1 MYEYLLY
8 QAYLIVAFWRM
19 ELDSVHKTQEEQENL
34 ALPAISSH
42 GAIFSIIHNQLMLLL
57 SERNEGPFRF
67 QWELPGTTPGITEDL
82 SVAAIRASTP
92 PLAPLAVNDPQQLGA
107 YGDPQRDPRH
117 RSVAVVYWGV
127 AHHTNINTGSS
138 GPQLVPTAEWTSD
151 GFRFAFD
158 HRLIVDDALIALKQ
172 SLNSTSLAT
181 RLCASAFTISELQRV
196 YEVVFDTEIAAGN
209 FHRKVQSTPG
219 FTAAVENHNQ
229 EPKTKGR
236 PAQRFEATEIV
247 NISPPFRFEATP
259 IR

>member
-1 MYEYLLY
+1 
-8 QAYLIVAFWRM
+8 M
-19 ELDSVHKTQEEQENL
+19 ELDPVPETHEQQVNPEF
-34 ALPAISSH
+34 PAISCH
-42 GAIFSIIHNQLMLLL
+42 TAIFSIIDNQLMLLL

-67 QWELPGTTPGITEDL
+67 QWELPGTTPAISEDL
-82 SVAAIRASTP
+82 STAAIRAATP
-92 PLAPLAVNDPQQLGA
+92 PLAPSAVNDPQQVGA

-127 AHHTNINTGSS
+127 AHHTNINTGPS
-138 GPQLVPTAEWTSD
+138 GLQLMPITEWASD

-219 FTAAVENHNQ
+219 FTAAVEDQDQ
-229 EPKTKGR
+229 EPRTRGR

-247 NISPPFRFEATP
+247 NISPPFHFETTP

>member
-1 MYEYLLY
+1 
-8 QAYLIVAFWRM
+8 M
-19 ELDSVHKTQEEQENL
+19 ELDPVSETQEEQADL
-34 ALPAISSH
+34 ALPAISCH
-42 GAIFSIIHNQLMLLL
+42 TAIFSIIDNQLMLLL

-67 QWELPGTTPGITEDL
+67 QWELPRTTPAISEDL
-82 SVAAIRASTP
+82 STAAIRAATP
-92 PLAPLAVNDPQQLGA
+92 PLAPSTVNDTQQLGA

-127 AHHTNINTGSS
+127 THHTNINTGSS

-181 RLCASAFTISELQRV
+181 RFCPSTFTISELQRV
-196 YEVVFDTEIAAGN
+196 YEVVFNTEIAAGN

-219 FTAAVENHNQ
+219 FTTAVENQNR

-247 NISPPFRFEATP
+247 NVSPPFHFEATP

>member
-1 MYEYLLY
+1 
-8 QAYLIVAFWRM
+8 M
-19 ELDSVHKTQEEQENL
+19 ELDPVPETHEQQVNL
-34 ALPAISSH
+34 EFPAISCHS
-42 GAIFSIIHNQLMLLL
+42 AIFSIIDNQLMLLL

-67 QWELPGTTPGITEDL
+67 QWELPGTTPAISEDL
-82 SVAAIRASTP
+82 STAAIRASTP
-92 PLAPLAVNDPQQLGA
+92 PLASSTVKDSQQLGA

-209 FHRKVQSTPG
+209 FYRKVQSTPG
-219 FTAAVENHNQ
+219 FTAAVEDQNQ
-229 EPKTKGR
+229 ELRTRGR

-247 NISPPFRFEATP
+247 NISPPFHFEATP